1 MEKIDCCVSPKNP
14 NTSTPIPTPAVCCL
28 NLTVDCYICNIER
41 CLDKVFDPCMKK
53 RTIEEGNSELY
64 MNAGEYSTELLGKS
78 TIIEMLEKA
87 ENLTIHNNT
96 HFGEEHNNNLGKEKF
111 GR

>member
-1 MEKIDCCVSPKNP
+1 
-14 NTSTPIPTPAVCCL
+14 
-28 NLTVDCYICNIER
+28 
-41 CLDKVFDPCMKK
+41 
-53 RTIEEGNSELY
+53 
-64 MNAGEYSTELLGKS
+64 
-78 TIIEMLEKA
+78 MLEKA